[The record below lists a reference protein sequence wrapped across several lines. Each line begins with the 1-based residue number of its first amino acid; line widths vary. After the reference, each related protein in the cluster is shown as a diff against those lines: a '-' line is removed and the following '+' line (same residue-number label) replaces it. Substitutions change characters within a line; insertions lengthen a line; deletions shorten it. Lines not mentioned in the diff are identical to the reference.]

1 MIFGEEQPM
10 LYDLIHKTRSFR
22 RFKENEP
29 VDMTTL
35 RSLVELARLG
45 GSARNVQPLKYI
57 LINAPAVNAKIFPCL
72 GWAGYLKNWP
82 GPEKGERPAAYIVC
96 LLDTRLSHDADC
108 DLGIATQ
115 NILLGASEKGFGGC
129 RIASISSKL
138 RNVLELDDHLQILV
152 VMAIGKP
159 AEAVSLENLELEGD
173 IKYWRDAEGVHHV
186 PKRPLQEIIAGEFA
200 G

>member
-1 MIFGEEQPM
+1 M

-108 DLGIATQ
+108 DLGIATH

-138 RNVLELDDHLQILV
+138 RNVLELDDHLQILL

>member
-1 MIFGEEQPM
+1 M

-29 VDMTTL
+29 VDMATL

-57 LINAPAVNAKIFPCL
+57 LVNAPAVNAKIFPCL

-82 GPEKGERPAAYIVC
+82 GPEKGERPAAYIIC
-96 LLDTRLSHDADC
+96 LLDTRLSTDADC

-129 RIASISSKL
+129 RIASISSTL
-138 RNVLELDDHLQILV
+138 RNVLELDDHLQILLV
-152 VMAIGKP
+152 IAIGKP
-159 AEAVSLENLELEGD
+159 AEAVSLEDRELGGH

-186 PKRPLQEIIAGEFA
+186 PKRPLQEIIADEFA